1 MARNITRKRIDGT
14 HVNAQA
20 GPSNIASSALSET
33 GELKTSEQMGERR
46 EALLAEKQAELEQ
59 VLDKHDD
66 NVRILCSTYIT
77 FLSANSFTPPR
88 FANSSILTISSLYC
102 TTIQRYCSLSF
113 MRLWNVLKL
122 KCFR

>member
-66 NVRILCSTYIT
+66 NVRILYSTHIT
-77 FLSANSFTPPR
+77 FLSANSFTPR